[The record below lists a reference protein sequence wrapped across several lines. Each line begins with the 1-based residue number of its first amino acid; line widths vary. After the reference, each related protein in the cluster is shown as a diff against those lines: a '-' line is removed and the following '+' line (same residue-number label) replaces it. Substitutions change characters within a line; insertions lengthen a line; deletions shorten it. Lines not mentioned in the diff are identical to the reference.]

1 MWDALVT
8 FGGLI
13 ACAGAVLG
21 WKLRQ
26 ELKRAEQ
33 QRMVERLRAVMAAQR
48 EKDKVRRITAR
59 TEHDQEVA

>member
-1 MWDALVT
+1 MWDGLVT

-13 ACAGAVLG
+13 ACAGVVLG

-33 QRMVERLRAVMAAQR
+33 QRMVERLRAVMAQR

-59 TEHDQEVA
+59 TEHDREVA

>member
-13 ACAGAVLG
+13 ACAGVVLG

-26 ELKRAEQ
+26 ELKFAEQ
-33 QRMVERLRAVMAAQR
+33 QRMVERLRAVMAQR
-48 EKDKVRRITAR
+48 DKDKVRRITAR
-59 TEHDQEVA
+59 TEHDREVA